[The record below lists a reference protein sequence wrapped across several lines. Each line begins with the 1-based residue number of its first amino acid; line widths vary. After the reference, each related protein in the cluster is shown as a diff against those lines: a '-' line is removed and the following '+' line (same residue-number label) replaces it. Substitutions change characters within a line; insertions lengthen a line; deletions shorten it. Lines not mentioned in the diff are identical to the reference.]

1 MCRKRKEHPVEK
13 GDNVLVI
20 VAEDHKYYGANG
32 IVTKVHKKTATVKCP
47 GKKVFDFPFEQV
59 QKINLEDYPA
69 IRAIG
74 LFSKFETVTTLSY
87 KFSPENMCM
96 YKDCDN
102 HAAKRILFCNKQ
114 TYVNEYDVCET
125 HARLD
130 GWQDISFKGKE
141 NYEALY
147 QESK

>member
-1 MCRKRKEHPVEK
+1 MRKKVIHPVEK

-20 VAEDHKYYGANG
+20 VAEDHKYYGTNG
-32 IVTKVHKKTATVKCP
+32 IVTKVHKKSATVKCI
-47 GKKVFDFPFEQV
+47 GKKAFDFSFEQV

-74 LFSKFETVTTLSY
+74 LFSKFETVTPLQY

-96 YKDCDN
+96 YKDCNN

-114 TYVNEYDVCET
+114 TDVHEYDVCET
-125 HARLD
+125 HASLD
-130 GWQDISFKGKE
+130 GWQDICFKGKQY
-141 NYEALY
+141 YEALY
-147 QESK
+147 QEPK